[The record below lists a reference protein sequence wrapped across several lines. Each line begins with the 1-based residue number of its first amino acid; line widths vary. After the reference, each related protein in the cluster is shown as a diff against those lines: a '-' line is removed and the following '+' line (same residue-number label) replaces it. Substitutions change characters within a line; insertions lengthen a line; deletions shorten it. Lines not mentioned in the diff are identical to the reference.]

1 MKVKNPKFITS
12 CINPNQLPESNLLE
26 IAFAGR
32 SNVGKS
38 SLINALVGRKNLA
51 HSGNTPGKTR
61 LINYYSIDD
70 EIHFVDLPGYGYA
83 KVSKEEQ
90 GLWGKV
96 IENYLNVRPQLY
108 IMMLLVDIRHKPTLE
123 DRQLYEWTKAAGLE
137 FIVVATKAD
146 KLSRNEQVK
155 ALKTIRETLEL
166 PDDKK
171 IFPVSASSKQG
182 IPELW
187 EEIDRF
193 IVEEE
198 ESGEETVL

>member
-146 KLSRNEQVK
+146 KLSRNERVK

>member
-12 CINPNQLPESNLLE
+12 CINPNQLPKSNLLE

-146 KLSRNEQVK
+146 KLSRNERVK